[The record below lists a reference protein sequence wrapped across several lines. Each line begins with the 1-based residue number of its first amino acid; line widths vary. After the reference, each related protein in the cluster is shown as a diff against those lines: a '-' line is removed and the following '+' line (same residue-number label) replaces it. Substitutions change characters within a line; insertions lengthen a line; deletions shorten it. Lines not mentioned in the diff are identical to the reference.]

1 VLAAVFISQ
10 STPRWPHR
18 IDSLTEA
25 GEWVYGEQKK
35 LYMTLKGSG
44 YRRNRRLGNNN
55 PVVNTFRQWADAQAW
70 PAVIL
75 EQVGWPEPW

>member
-1 VLAAVFISQ
+1 M
-10 STPRWPHR
+10 
-18 IDSLTEA
+18 
-25 GEWVYGEQKK
+25 GGWVHWEQKK
-35 LYMTLKGSG
+35 LYITLKGSG

-75 EQVGWPEPW
+75 EQVGGVCPSRRGTDSGRVRRS